1 AVVACAA
8 PRRSTA
14 RVSVRGSPAAAR
26 APAARAADGGR
37 SAWSRGPH
45 GRKTRWRAAPPVR
58 QQRGH
63 EHGTTTTRW
72 RGGGGGGGGGGG
84 ERGREGR
91 PDGAVR
97 ECSAVTG
104 CRCSHVSFL
113 LAATHAVRIE
123 EIEDAGALPHRR
135 QGGVGGDTGR
145 GGAGVRKRRI
155 ME

>member
-72 RGGGGGGGGGGG
+72 RGGGGGGGGGGEG
-84 ERGREGR
+84 TRVPERMLAQPSQQETTMCLQLPLTR
-91 PDGAVR
+91 PA
-97 ECSAVTG
+97 
-104 CRCSHVSFL
+104 
-113 LAATHAVRIE
+113 
-123 EIEDAGALPHRR
+123 
-135 QGGVGGDTGR
+135 GGDEGEPGPNMLR
-145 GGAGVRKRRI
+145 G
-155 ME
+155 

>member
-72 RGGGGGGGGGGG
+72 RGGGGGGGGGAH
-84 ERGREGR
+84 GRE
-91 PDGAVR
+91 
-97 ECSAVTG
+97 
-104 CRCSHVSFL
+104 
-113 LAATHAVRIE
+113 
-123 EIEDAGALPHRR
+123 
-135 QGGVGGDTGR
+135 
-145 GGAGVRKRRI
+145 RKRGQAGRCCSG
-155 ME
+155 MLCGHRLPLLSRLLPSRCHSRCPNRGNRRRWCASPQASRWRRR

>member
-63 EHGTTTTRW
+63 EHGTTTTHFL
-72 RGGGGGGGGGGG
+72 GGADVAPRPPSSAQRDALCANPTGAH
-84 ERGREGR
+84 GRERKRGQAGR
-91 PDGAVR
+91 C
-97 ECSAVTG
+97 CSG
-104 CRCSHVSFL
+104 MLCGHRLPL
-113 LAATHAVRIE
+113 LSR
-123 EIEDAGALPHRR
+123 LLSRR
-135 QGGVGGDTGR
+135 R
-145 GGAGVRKRRI
+145 RKRR
-155 ME
+155 EERRRGGEEAEEEE

>member
-63 EHGTTTTRW
+63 EHGTTTTPHGRERKRGQAGRCCSGMLCGHRLPLLSRLLPSRCHSRCPNRGNRRRWCASPQASRW
-72 RGGGGGGGGGGG
+72 R
-84 ERGREGR
+84 
-91 PDGAVR
+91 
-97 ECSAVTG
+97 
-104 CRCSHVSFL
+104 
-113 LAATHAVRIE
+113 
-123 EIEDAGALPHRR
+123 RR
-135 QGGVGGDTGR
+135 
-145 GGAGVRKRRI
+145 
-155 ME
+155 